1 MNAVGQP
8 ISRIDGRLKVTGSAR
23 YTADIPLEAIVH
35 AAIVYSTIANGRIVS
50 IDTAAAEN
58 APGVLAVLTHKN
70 MPRMNQQSWSHLRP
84 QGQTYLPLQD
94 DQIHYAG
101 QPVALVVAATLDQA
115 TYAGTLIKV
124 AYEAHPPVVFDLRT
138 ASEDAVEP
146 SQRMWPLSS
155 SVGDADKAIAGAA
168 VKIEQTYTM
177 SDRHHNPMEPHVTLA
192 VWDGDDSLTLYDST
206 QMVVGTKKLV
216 SLVLGIPEEKINV
229 VCEFLGGGFG
239 GKSWSWPHT
248 LLAALAAKVVN
259 RPVRLQLSRAQMYSM
274 VGHQAGTVQT
284 IALGAN
290 SDGNLSGIRHDSIN
304 PTSVFDDYVE
314 YAAMASRHLWRAS
327 GGIATSHRVVHVN
340 RNSPV
345 VLRAPMEAQGHFAL
359 ECAMDELAYAT
370 GIDPVEL
377 RLRND
382 TDTDPY
388 SGRPFSTRA
397 LRECLTKGAARFG
410 WDRRTPEPR
419 SMRDGRYLI
428 GQGMAAAIY
437 THWRWPGKARVTI
450 NGDGSALVEAAA
462 HDIGTGTYT
471 VMAQVAADVLGLAPD
486 KVTVRLGDT
495 RLPESHPAIGS
506 ATVSNATAA
515 VMLAA
520 RAAREKAIAL
530 TLTDRDAPFAGA
542 APDDVIVADG
552 RLALAKT
559 NLNVTYAELL
569 ARNGLSS
576 LVGEG
581 DYAPVEEVNGP
592 KAIFSFSAVF
602 AEVRVDADLGL
613 VRLNRFV
620 GAYDAGRIINP
631 KTARSQAIGGI
642 IWGVGQALLE
652 QSETDPASGQFIN
665 RNYSGYLVPTNADI
679 PELDVLF
686 VGGFDEE
693 ASPLGHQGPWR
704 VDGGIGSAG
713 DCQRSVSRDRQAHTR
728 PADHNRKAVLTRNCD
743 GRFNSYRRHCNAVS
757 PVLRRRS
764 TACTIK
770 KRS

>member
-23 YTADIPLEAIVH
+23 YTADIPLETSVH

-50 IDTAAAEN
+50 IETAVAEN

-94 DQIHYAG
+94 DRIHYAG

-124 AYEAHPPVVFDLRT
+124 AYETHPPVVFDLRT
-138 ASEDAVEP
+138 AMEDAVEP
-146 SQRMWPLSS
+146 PQRMWPLSS
-155 SVGDADKAIAGAA
+155 SVGDADRAIAGAS

-177 SDRHHNPMEPHVTLA
+177 SDRHHNPMEPHATLA
-192 VWDGDDSLTLYDST
+192 VWDGDGSLTLYDST

-370 GIDPVEL
+370 GVDPVEL

-397 LRECLTKGAARFG
+397 LRECLTRGAARFG

-419 SMRDGRYLI
+419 SMRDERYLI
-428 GQGMAAAIY
+428 GQGVAAAIY

-450 NGDGSALVEAAA
+450 NGGGSALVEAAA

-602 AEVRVDADLGL
+602 AEVRVDAELGL

-693 ASPLGHQGPWR
+693 ASPLGTKGLGELTA
-704 VDGGIGSAG
+704 V
-713 DCQRSVSRDRQAHTR
+713 SVA
-728 PADHNRKAVLTRNCD
+728 PAIA
-743 GRFNSYRRHCNAVS
+743 NAVYHATGKRIRDL
-757 PVLRRRS
+757 PVTVEKLL
-764 TACTIK
+764 
-770 KRS
+770 

>member
-1 MNAVGQP
+1 M
-8 ISRIDGRLKVTGSAR
+8 
-23 YTADIPLEAIVH
+23 
-35 AAIVYSTIANGRIVS
+35 
-50 IDTAAAEN
+50 
-58 APGVLAVLTHKN
+58 
-70 MPRMNQQSWSHLRP
+70 RP

-94 DQIHYAG
+94 DRVHYAG

-124 AYEAHPPVVFDLRT
+124 MCEAHPPVVFDLRT
-138 ASEDAVEP
+138 AKEDAVEP
-146 SQRMWPLSS
+146 PQRMWPLSS

-177 SDRHHNPMEPHVTLA
+177 SDRHHNPMEPHATLA
-192 VWDGDDSLTLYDST
+192 VWDGDGSLTLYDST

-259 RPVRLQLSRAQMYSM
+259 RPVLLQLSRAQMYSM

-327 GGIATSHRVVHVN
+327 GGIATSHRVIHVN

-410 WDRRTPEPR
+410 WDMRTPEPR

-530 TLTDRDAPFAGA
+530 TLTGRAAPFAGA
-542 APDDVIVADG
+542 APADVIVADG
-552 RLALAKT
+552 RLALVKT
-559 NLNVTYAELL
+559 NSNVTYAELL

-581 DYAPVEEVNGP
+581 DYAPVEEANGP

-602 AEVRVDADLGL
+602 AEVRVDAELGL

-693 ASPLGHQGPWR
+693 ASPLGTKGLGELTA
-704 VDGGIGSAG
+704 V
-713 DCQRSVSRDRQAHTR
+713 SVA
-728 PADHNRKAVLTRNCD
+728 PAIA
-743 GRFNSYRRHCNAVS
+743 NAVYHATGKRIRDL
-757 PVLRRRS
+757 PVTVEKLL
-764 TACTIK
+764 
-770 KRS
+770 